1 MNDASAATSAR
12 PTPMMEQYLE
22 IKTANP
28 DSLLFYRMGDFYE
41 MFFDDAEVA
50 SRSLGI
56 ALTKRGKHLGEDIP
70 MCGVPVERAD
80 DYLQRL
86 IAAGF
91 RVAVCEQT
99 EDPKEAKKR
108 GAKSVVR
115 RDVVRLVTPGTLTED
130 ALLEP
135 RRANLL
141 AALARG
147 RGEDGGMA
155 FGLAYVDVS
164 TGAFAVCQV
173 APGSLGAA
181 LARIDAAEILVPEQF
196 VEELHSALGEARAA
210 VTPAP
215 RDLVDPA
222 RAEARLAGHFGVATT
237 EAFGTLSKPELT
249 AAAAIVGYLERTQ
262 LASRPPLQAPVRE
275 GRGAVMEIDAATR
288 ANLELVRRLSGE
300 REGSLLDAVDRC
312 VTAGGSRLLG
322 QRIAGP
328 LLDVAAIARRHD
340 AVAALIEAPELRR
353 TVRRT
358 LGQAPDLARAAQRIA
373 LARGGPRD
381 LAAIRDALDAAHALS
396 TRLASMDDAPA
407 ELAAVARS
415 LADADHALA
424 QDLAR
429 TLADELPLLK
439 RDGGFVRAGCEAEL
453 DATRAL
459 RDESRKV
466 IAQLQASYAEATDVR
481 TLRVKHNNVLGYFIE
496 VPQQHG
502 ERLLKPPH
510 AETFVHRQTMAGAM
524 RFTTTELGDLER
536 RIGEAADTAL
546 RMELAI
552 FDRLST
558 RVAEGWEGSR
568 ACAEAL
574 AALDVAAGL
583 AEVAVELG
591 HTRPHVDDGL
601 DFRIEAARH
610 PVVEAALKRE
620 GKPFVPN
627 DVDLSAPDASG
638 GLIQL
643 VTGPNMGGKSTY
655 LRQAALCAVLA
666 QAGAYVPAKAAHIGV
681 VDRLYSRVGAA
692 DDLARGRSTF
702 MVEMVET
709 AAILN
714 TAGPSSLVV
723 LDEIGRGTATFDG
736 LSIAWAAIEHL
747 HETNR
752 CRALFATHFH
762 ELTALARRLPRLRNA
777 TVRVAEW
784 KGEVVFLHEVAAGV
798 ADRSY
803 GIQVAKLAGLP
814 AAVTRRAKAV
824 LDELEAADRASP
836 IERMIDDLPLFA
848 ATRAKPDDG
857 PDPLAEALDAL
868 DPDAL
873 TPREALEALYRLKG
887 LRKD

>member
-1 MNDASAATSAR
+1 
-12 PTPMMEQYLE
+12 MMAQYIE
-22 IKTANP
+22 IKNANP
-28 DSLLFYRMGDFYE
+28 DSILFYRMGDFYE

-50 SRSLGI
+50 SRALGI

-86 IAAGF
+86 IQAGH

-115 RDVVRLVTPGTLTED
+115 RDVIRLVTPGTLTED

-135 RRANLL
+135 RQANLL
-141 AALARG
+141 VAIARG
-147 RGEDGGMA
+147 RSAAGGMA
-155 FGLAYVDVS
+155 FGIASVDVS
-164 TGAFAVCQV
+164 TGAFAVSEV
-173 APGSLGAA
+173 AAEGLSAA
-181 LARIDAAEILVPEQF
+181 LARLDAAEILVPDALI
-196 VEELHSALGEARAA
+196 EELGPPLSETRAA
-210 VTPAP
+210 VTPVG

-222 RAEARLAGHFGVATT
+222 RAEARLAAHFGVATT
-237 EAFGTLSKPELT
+237 ESFGALTKPELT
-249 AAAAIVGYLERTQ
+249 AASAIVGYLERTQ
-262 LASRPPLQAPVRE
+262 LASRPPLSRPTRE

-300 REGSLLDAVDRC
+300 REGSLLDAVDSC
-312 VTAGGSRLLG
+312 VTAGGSRLLAS
-322 QRIAGP
+322 RIAGP
-328 LLDVAAIARRHD
+328 LLDPAAIAARHD
-340 AVAALIEAPELRR
+340 AVAAFVEAPDLRR
-353 TVRRT
+353 SVRSA
-358 LGQAPDLARAAQRIA
+358 LSSAPDLARAAQRVA
-373 LARGGPRD
+373 FGRGGPRD
-381 LAAIRDALDAAHALS
+381 LAAIRDALAAAEA
-396 TRLASMDDAPA
+396 LASRLGTIDDAPA
-407 ELAAVARS
+407 EIASIAAA
-415 LADADHALA
+415 LGAADHALA
-424 QDLAR
+424 RELAE

-439 RDGGFVRAGCEAEL
+439 RDGGFVRAGCDGEL

-466 IAQLQASYAEATDVR
+466 IAQLQQAYAEATDVR
-481 TLRVKHNNVLGYFIE
+481 TLRIKHNNVLGYFIE
-496 VPQQHG
+496 VPQAHG
-502 ERLLKPPH
+502 ERLVKPPH
-510 AETFVHRQTMAGAM
+510 VETFVHRQTMAGAM
-524 RFTTTELGDLER
+524 RFTTTDLGDLER
-536 RIGEAADTAL
+536 RIGEAAGAAL
-546 RMELAI
+546 KLELDA
-552 FDRLST
+552 FERLAA
-558 RVAEGWEGSR
+558 RVAESWASLA
-568 ACAEAL
+568 ACAAAL
-574 AALDVAAGL
+574 AALDVTAAL
-583 AEVAVELG
+583 AEVAVAKAYV
-591 HTRPHVDDGL
+591 RPHVDDSL
-601 DFRIEAARH
+601 DFRLEGARH
-610 PVVEAALKRE
+610 PVVETALRAS

-627 DVDLSAPDASG
+627 DADLSAPDGGG

-666 QAGAYVPAKAAHIGV
+666 QAGAFVPATAAHIGV
-681 VDRLYSRVGAA
+681 VDRLFSRVGAA

-714 TAGPSSLVV
+714 SAGPRSLVI

-747 HETNR
+747 HEVNR

-784 KGEVVFLHEVAAGV
+784 KGEVLFLHEVAAGI

-814 AAVTRRAKAV
+814 NSVVRRAKAV

-836 IERMIDDLPLFA
+836 VERMIDDLPLFA
-848 ATRAKPDDG
+848 AARKPPEPQAD
-857 PDPLAEALDAL
+857 AAVEALDAI

-873 TPREALEALYRLKG
+873 TPREALEALYRLKA

>member
-1 MNDASAATSAR
+1 MTDASPVTAR
-12 PTPMMEQYLE
+12 PTPMMEQYIE

-41 MFFDDAEVA
+41 LFFGDAEVA
-50 SRSLGI
+50 SRTLGI

-86 IAAGF
+86 IAAGH

-99 EDPKEAKKR
+99 EDPKEARKR
-108 GAKSVVR
+108 GPKSVVR

-130 ALLEP
+130 TLLEP

-141 AALARG
+141 AALVRG
-147 RGEDGGMA
+147 RSADGGIV
-155 FGLAYVDVS
+155 FGLAHVDVS
-164 TGAFAVCQV
+164 TGAFAVGETP
-173 APGSLGAA
+173 AAGLGAA
-181 LARIDAAEILVPEQF
+181 LARLDAAEVLVPEAL
-196 VEELHSALGEARAA
+196 VAELGPALDETRAA
-210 VTPAP
+210 VTPVG
-215 RDLVDPA
+215 RDVADPA
-222 RAEARLAGHFGVATT
+222 RAEARLAAHFGVATT
-237 EAFGTLSKPELT
+237 EAFGALSKPELS
-249 AAAAIVGYLERTQ
+249 AAAAIVAYLERTQ
-262 LASRPPLQAPVRE
+262 LASRPPLSRPARE
-275 GRGAVMEIDAATR
+275 GGGTIMEIDAATR

-312 VTAGGSRLLG
+312 VTPGGSRLLAA
-322 QRIAGP
+322 RIAGP
-328 LLDVAAIARRHD
+328 LLDPAAIARRHD
-340 AVAALIEAPELRR
+340 AVAALIEAPDLRR
-353 TVRRT
+353 PVRAALAR
-358 LGQAPDLARAAQRIA
+358 APDLARAGQRVA
-373 LARGGPRD
+373 FGRGGPRD
-381 LAAIRDALDAAHALS
+381 LAAIRDALDAAHALAI
-396 TRLASMDDAPA
+396 RLNALEDAPE
-407 ELAAVARS
+407 ELSGVARA
-415 LADADHALA
+415 LDAADHGLAL
-424 QDLAR
+424 DLRR
-429 TLADELPLLK
+429 TLDDDLPLLR
-439 RDGGFVRAGCEAEL
+439 RDGGFVRPGCDAEL

-466 IAQLQASYAEATDVR
+466 IAQLQAAYAEQTEIR
-481 TLRVKHNNVLGYFIE
+481 TLRIKHNNVLGYFIE
-496 VPQQHG
+496 APQAHG
-502 ERLLKPPH
+502 ERLLKAPH

-536 RIGEAADTAL
+536 RIGDAADTAL
-546 RMELAI
+546 AIELGV
-552 FDRLST
+552 FDRLAA
-558 RVAEGWEGSR
+558 RVTDSWETSR
-568 ACAEAL
+568 ACADAL

-583 AEVAVELG
+583 AEVAVEES
-591 HTRPHVDDGL
+591 HVRPHVDDGL
-601 DFRIEAARH
+601 DFRLEGARH
-610 PVVEAALKRE
+610 PVVETALRRE

-627 DVDLSAPDASG
+627 DADLSAPDAAG

-666 QAGAYVPAKAAHIGV
+666 QAGAFVPAKAARIGV

-714 TAGPSSLVV
+714 TAGPRSLVI

-747 HETNR
+747 HEVNR

-814 AAVTRRAKAV
+814 SAVVKRAKAV

-836 IERMIDDLPLFA
+836 VERMIDDLPLFA
-848 ATRAKPDDG
+848 AIRKAPDAELDAA
-857 PDPLAEALDAL
+857 LAALDAV

-887 LRKD
+887 LRGA